1 MRLKELIRVLVTE
14 EMADV
19 SVYNVDAG
27 LYGSDDKNGD
37 KIWEL
42 FTRISHEKKTRLK
55 ALSKIS
61 KEGVGFRQR
70 KTEGA
75 RSIEASLRTHT
86 ARAGKSVAL
95 YRDLLKL
102 LDKPE
107 SKEIIQDIIFMERG
121 YLTALKELQA
131 QIKEPR
137 KPG

>member
-14 EMADV
+14 EMQDV
-19 SVYNVDAG
+19 SVYNVDAD
-27 LYGSDDKNGD
+27 LYGSNEKIGD
-37 KIWEL
+37 KLWEL
-42 FTRISHEKKTRLK
+42 FTAIAQEKKTRLK
-55 ALSKIS
+55 ALSTIS

-86 ARAGKSVAL
+86 DRAGKRVAL

-107 SKEIIQDIIFMERG
+107 TREMLKGIIATERG
-121 YLTALKELQA
+121 NLAALKELQERF
-131 QIKEPR
+131 KEPG

>member
-1 MRLKELIRVLVTE
+1 MRLKELIRVLITE

-27 LYGSDDKNGD
+27 LYGSYEKIGD

-42 FTRISHEKKTRLK
+42 FTSIAQEKRTRLK

-75 RSIEASLRTHT
+75 RSIEASLRTH
-86 ARAGKSVAL
+86 ADRAGKSVAL

-107 SKEIIQDIIFMERG
+107 SKELIQGIIAKERG
-121 YLTALKELQA
+121 YLTALKELRA
-131 QIKEPR
+131 QTNEPQ